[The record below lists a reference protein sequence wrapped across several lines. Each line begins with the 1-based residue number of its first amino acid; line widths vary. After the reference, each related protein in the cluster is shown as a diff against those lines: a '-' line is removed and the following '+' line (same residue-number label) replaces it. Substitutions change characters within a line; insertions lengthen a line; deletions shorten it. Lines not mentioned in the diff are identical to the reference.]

1 METANPSFNTFFILG
16 IFIFV
21 RRFLLGLV
29 FDIFIAKLS
38 MAMAL
43 AQKMFFFSRCK
54 EKYICRT
61 FEDQPVL
68 FVGQTGLYIVH
79 HHGGH
84 IPIDFFLKKILLCGI
99 IWASYF

>member
-43 AQKMFFFSRCK
+43 AQKMFFFFPLQR
-54 EKYICRT
+54 
-61 FEDQPVL
+61 
-68 FVGQTGLYIVH
+68 
-79 HHGGH
+79 
-84 IPIDFFLKKILLCGI
+84 KIYL
-99 IWASYF
+99 